1 MSEANVK
8 VVRMAFD
15 AVSVGGTEAGLPFFA
30 DDVILYPIAEWAED
44 PAYHGHDGVRR
55 MIAIWTHPFEDF
67 AWDVHEIREVDERVL
82 VRTEMTGRI
91 NGSVAPI
98 RERYSIVC
106 SDFRNDTIGEVRF
119 FQTWQEA
126 LEAVGLEGR

>member
-1 MSEANVK
+1 
-8 VVRMAFD
+8 MAFD
-15 AVSVGGTEAGLPFFA
+15 AVSVGGTEAGLRFYA
-30 DDVILYPIAEWAED
+30 DDVILYPVAEWAED
-44 PAYHGHDGVRR
+44 RAYHGHDGVRR

-91 NGSVAPI
+91 KGSVAPI

-106 SDFRNDTIGEVRF
+106 SDFRNGTIGEVRF
-119 FQTWQEA
+119 FKTWQEA
-126 LEAVGLEGR
+126 LEAVGLAD

>member
-1 MSEANVK
+1 MSQENVEL
-8 VVRMAFD
+8 VRITFD

-30 DDVILYPIAEWAED
+30 DDVILYPVAEWAED

-67 AWDVHEIREVDERVL
+67 AWEVHEIRGVDERVL

-91 NGSVAPI
+91 KGSVAPI

-106 SDFRNDTIGEVRF
+106 SDFRNGTIGEVRF

-126 LEAVGLEGR
+126 LKVVGLAG